1 MLSDVKAAL
10 AGTGNTVMIVCSCNV
25 ISDCEVRDAAASN
38 PSGGMSHIYRVL
50 GRKPD
55 CGRCQ
60 RTIKEI
66 ARACHDAENV
76 CGP

>member
-1 MLSDVKAAL
+1 
-10 AGTGNTVMIVCSCNV
+10 MIVCSCNV
-25 ISDCEVRDAAASN
+25 ISDHEVRSAALSN
-38 PSGGMSHIYRVL
+38 PSGGMSHVYRML

-66 ARACHDAENV
+66 ACPPAAAAPGQSTHR
-76 CGP
+76 PS